1 MIPSGT
7 KDEFSMTYK
16 LPAGMTCT
24 QCVIQWKYHTGNHAD
39 IKALTFSFRNNNKT
53 VAVMLSVEM
62 HIGYIS

>member
-1 MIPSGT
+1 
-7 KDEFSMTYK
+7 MTYK